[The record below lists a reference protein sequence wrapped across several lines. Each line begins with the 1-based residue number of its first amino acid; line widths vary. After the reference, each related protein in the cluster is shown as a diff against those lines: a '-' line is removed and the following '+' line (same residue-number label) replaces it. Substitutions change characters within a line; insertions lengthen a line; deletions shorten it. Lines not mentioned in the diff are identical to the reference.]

1 MIQFIGRRLL
11 LAIPVLIGILVVT
24 FLLARAIP
32 GDPCKS
38 ILGEKA
44 TAEACERFAENKGLN
59 EPLPVQFGIYM
70 GDVAQ
75 GDFGESIRFSRPV
88 SQMLIERLPMTIEL
102 GATALIIALLIGI
115 PLGIVAAM
123 KHNTATDV
131 GTMVI
136 ANVGVSMPVFW
147 LGLLLAYMFALVLQD
162 TVFELPPA
170 GRLTAGLISV
180 PFYEVWGWTV
190 NEDSFS
196 GNTLEFISNHF
207 IFNALI
213 TGDWELFWDAIK
225 HLILPAVAL
234 ATIPMS
240 VIARITR
247 SSLLDTL
254 GRDYVRTARAK
265 GARERRVI
273 SRHALRN
280 AMLPVVTV
288 IGLQMGALLAGAVLT
303 ETVFGL
309 AGIGTALV
317 EAITSRDFPVIQAIT
332 VVAAGAYVFINML
345 VDISYAYLDP
355 RIRLE

>member
-1 MIQFIGRRLL
+1 MLQFIGRRLL

-59 EPLPVQFGIYM
+59 DPLPVQFGIYM
-70 GDVAQ
+70 ADVAQ
-75 GDFGESIRFSRPV
+75 GDFGDSIRFSRPV
-88 SQMLIERLPMTIEL
+88 SQILIERLPLTIEL
-102 GATALIIALLIGI
+102 GSTALLIAILIGI
-115 PLGIVAAM
+115 PLGIVAAI
-123 KHNTATDV
+123 KHNTPTDV
-131 GTMVI
+131 GAMVV

-147 LGLLLAYMFALVLQD
+147 LGLLLAYVFALVLQD
-162 TVFELPPA
+162 TIFELPPA

-180 PFYEVWGWTV
+180 PFYEAWGWTI

-196 GNTLEFISNHF
+196 GNILEFISNHF

-213 TGDWELFWDAIK
+213 TGDWELLGDAIK

-234 ATIPMS
+234 ATIPMA

-265 GARERRVI
+265 GAPERRVI
-273 SRHALRN
+273 ARHAMSN

-288 IGLQMGALLAGAVLT
+288 IGLQMGVVFAGAVLT
-303 ETVFGL
+303 ESVFGL
-309 AGIGTALV
+309 AGVGTALV

-332 VVAAGAYVFINML
+332 VVAAAGYVFINMV

>member
-1 MIQFIGRRLL
+1 MLQFIGRRLL
-11 LAIPVLIGILVVT
+11 FAIPVLIGILVVT
-24 FLLARAIP
+24 FFLARAIP

-59 EPLPVQFGIYM
+59 DPLPIQFGIYM
-70 GDVAQ
+70 SDMVQ
-75 GDFGESIRFSRPV
+75 GDFGDSIRFSRPV
-88 SQMLIERLPMTIEL
+88 SQMLIERMPMTIEL
-102 GATALIIALLIGI
+102 GMTALIIALLIGI
-115 PLGIVAAM
+115 PLGILAAM
-123 KHNTATDV
+123 KHNTPTDV
-131 GTMVI
+131 GTMIV

-147 LGLLLAYMFALVLQD
+147 LGLLLAYVFALLLQG
-162 TVFELPPA
+162 TFLELPPS
-170 GRLTAGLISV
+170 GRITAGLISV
-180 PFYEVWGWTV
+180 PFYEAWGWTV
-190 NEDSFS
+190 NEDGFF
-196 GNTLEFISNHF
+196 GNILEFISNHF
-207 IFNALI
+207 IFNSLI
-213 TGDWELFWDAIK
+213 TGDFEVFWDAIR

-234 ATIPMS
+234 ATIPMA

-265 GARERRVI
+265 GAPERRVI
-273 SRHALRN
+273 ARHAMSN

-288 IGLQMGALLAGAVLT
+288 VGLQMGVVFAGAVLT
-303 ETVFGL
+303 ESVFGL

-332 VVAAGAYVFINML
+332 VVAAAGYVIINML

>member
-1 MIQFIGRRLL
+1 MLQFITRRLL

-32 GDPCKS
+32 GDPCRS

-44 TAEACERFAENKGLN
+44 SVETCERFAENKGLN
-59 EPLPVQFGIYM
+59 EPIPVQFGIYM
-70 GDVAQ
+70 SDVVQ
-75 GDFGESIRFSRPV
+75 GDFGDSIRFSRPV

-102 GATALIIALLIGI
+102 GVTALFIALLIGI
-115 PLGIVAAM
+115 PLGIIAAM
-123 KHNTATDV
+123 KHNTPTDV
-131 GTMVI
+131 GTMVL

-147 LGLLLAYMFALVLQD
+147 LGLLLAYLFALILQD
-162 TVFELPPA
+162 TIFELPPA

-190 NEDSFS
+190 DEESFS
-196 GNTLEFISNHF
+196 GNILEFISNHF

-213 TGDWELFWDAIK
+213 TGDWELFWDAIR

-332 VVAAGAYVFINML
+332 VVAAAAYVFINML